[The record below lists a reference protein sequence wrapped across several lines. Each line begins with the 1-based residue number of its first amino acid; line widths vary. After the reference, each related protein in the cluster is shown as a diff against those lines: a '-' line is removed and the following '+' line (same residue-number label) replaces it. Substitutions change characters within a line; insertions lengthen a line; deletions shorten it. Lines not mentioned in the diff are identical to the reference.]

1 MSLLR
6 PVPALCLLALA
17 SASMAQSGEDAEH
30 RADRLRTQQL
40 NRDAAAAVAR
50 RDRGRAETPLRSRS
64 YAGDRNAENQRR
76 YQAARAQ
83 YEEDMAEWRRRVEA
97 CRAGYY
103 DACAYR

>member
-6 PVPALCLLALA
+6 PVPALCLLLALA
-17 SASMAQSGEDAEH
+17 SAATAQGAEDAEH

-50 RDRGRAETPLRSRS
+50 RDGGRAATALRSWA
-64 YAGDRNAENQRR
+64 YAEGRNAENQRR
-76 YQAARAQ
+76 YRAARAQ

-103 DACAYR
+103 DAC